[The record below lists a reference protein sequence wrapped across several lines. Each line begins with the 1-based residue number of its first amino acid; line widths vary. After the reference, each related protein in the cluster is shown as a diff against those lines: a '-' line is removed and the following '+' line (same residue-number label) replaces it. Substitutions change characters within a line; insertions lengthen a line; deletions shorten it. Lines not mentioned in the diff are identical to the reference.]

1 MIFWVTVKKKKK
13 INEKRLKG
21 LSECLDTAEMI
32 FQLRPAS
39 VSGSHALFTGLINLF
54 FSAKLLLKMG
64 LTVLLTHLKIILL
77 QCFQF
82 LIFSNKRYT
91 NTP

>member
-13 INEKRLKG
+13 FNEKRLKG

-64 LTVLLTHLKIILL
+64 FTALFTHLKINLL
-77 QCFQF
+77 QCFHF
-82 LIFSNKRYT
+82 LAK
-91 NTP
+91 